1 MPMGLT
7 AAERDRRHGAAR
19 REMRARGLAA
29 LVVAGS
35 TARKGHLQYL
45 ANYNIPIDYCYMVLP
60 LEGDPTLFVYTPN
73 QERNA
78 PSRSWVADA
87 RYSPDYGASIAGRLR
102 ELGAG
107 DKAVGVV
114 GMDVMSAQAY
124 RTVLEALPLVRL
136 VDAGDIVIEARAIK
150 SAEELTLI
158 RESAVLAEGACAA
171 ARAAVRPGGT
181 DHDVFA
187 EMEYFLRRRGV
198 IEAFNLVTAGPGPA
212 FPSLPG
218 GHPLKDGEAV
228 LLEITPRYE
237 GYYAQLTTSVP
248 VGKTSPERE
257 KMVDLARRAL
267 ENAVAVLRPGARA
280 CDVDVAMRAVVEG
293 AGYAMPQRAGHGV
306 GLEVSEGPAL
316 VPSNQVPLQPG
327 MVLAVHPSVL
337 SPGNTGVFLGGS
349 YLIAPDGYEKL
360 YNTGLA

>member
-1 MPMGLT
+1 MGLT
-7 AAERDRRHGAAR
+7 TAERDRRLEAAR
-19 REMRARGLAA
+19 RQMRARGLAA

-45 ANYNIPIDYCYMVLP
+45 ANYNIPIDYCYLVLP
-60 LEGDPTLFVYTPN
+60 LEADPTLFVFTPN

-87 RYSPDYGASIAGRLR
+87 RYAPDYGAAIAGRLG
-102 ELGAG
+102 ELGVG
-107 DKAVGVV
+107 DKAVGVA
-114 GMDVMSAQAY
+114 GMDVMSALAY
-124 RTVLEALPLVRL
+124 RTVVETLPSVKL
-136 VDAGDIVIEARAIK
+136 VDAGAIVAEARAIK
-150 SAEELTLI
+150 SDEELALI
-158 RESAVLAEGACAA
+158 RRSAALAEGACAA

-218 GHPLKDGEAV
+218 GDPLVDGEAA
-228 LLEITPRYE
+228 LLEITPRYQ
-237 GYYAQLTTSVP
+237 GYYAQLTTAVP
-248 VGKTSPERE
+248 VGRANAERE
-257 KMVDLARRAL
+257 KMADVARRAL
-267 ENAVAVLRPGARA
+267 EKAVAVLRPGARA
-280 CDVDVAMRAVVEG
+280 CDVDAAMRAVVEG

-306 GLEVSEGPAL
+306 GLEVSEGPPL
-316 VPSNQVPLQPG
+316 VPANQAPLRAG

-337 SPGNTGVFLGGS
+337 SPGAVGVFLGGS
-349 YLIAPDGYEKL
+349 YLITPDGHEKL
-360 YNTGLA
+360 YATELM